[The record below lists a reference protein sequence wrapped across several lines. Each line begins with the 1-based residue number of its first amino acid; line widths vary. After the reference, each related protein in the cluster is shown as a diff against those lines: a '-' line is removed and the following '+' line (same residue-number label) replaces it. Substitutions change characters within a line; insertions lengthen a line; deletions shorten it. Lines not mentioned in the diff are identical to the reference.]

1 MKRLALA
8 ALLCGAL
15 GADFAFGASAPFL
28 KQVKELMQ
36 AKNYSKAITLIAAEL
51 RSKPQEYQLWLAMGY
66 CRERMQQKKEAL
78 DAFKRAR
85 TLNPK
90 IPGINSRIG
99 SIEEIRKIGQAGK
112 EDEYLTPEQKKAKK
126 LFAKV
131 IKDKG
136 YGRFDEAFAA
146 FPECVD
152 LNPAY
157 LNGNDEGVIAA
168 GLNFFQE
175 KLERGDRNA
184 RFMLSVYLYFK
195 GDYTGSEDG
204 LNKFIDMKPAPELIE
219 KAKKYLKL
227 IVDQR
232 EVQSQALSQAQGQ
245 AQGQAPVKV
254 PIKTNVKTAGTVV
267 GSASWTTAPAPL
279 SPASSAAVQAEN
291 AMAGVPSESDREALE
306 RSLKADRSLAA
317 KEAETLIKEY
327 QTANQARQGKI
338 IWEIGMLR
346 TGSAET
352 LSFFEER
359 LASKDY
365 LVYVFSLEALRK
377 IGHDAAPL
385 APQIIKGLDGV
396 KDQRIVNAL
405 NTLGRIQA
413 SDEETLKYLAKN
425 LSSGKNALRNVSFK
439 SLVRI
444 GEPAVPF
451 LIEEKNKT
459 TTAEDS
465 KQSLGQI
472 ISQIKGISTDEAMQQ

>member
-1 MKRLALA
+1 
-8 ALLCGAL
+8 
-15 GADFAFGASAPFL
+15 
-28 KQVKELMQ
+28 
-36 AKNYSKAITLIAAEL
+36 
-51 RSKPQEYQLWLAMGY
+51 
-66 CRERMQQKKEAL
+66 
-78 DAFKRAR
+78 
-85 TLNPK
+85 
-90 IPGINSRIG
+90 
-99 SIEEIRKIGQAGK
+99 
-112 EDEYLTPEQKKAKK
+112 
-126 LFAKV
+126 
-131 IKDKG
+131 
-136 YGRFDEAFAA
+136 
-146 FPECVD
+146 VD

-385 APQIIKGLDGV
+385 APQISKGLDGV

-465 KQSLGQI
+465 KQSLAQI